1 MRAALLV
8 IGLAVGFGAPAMA
21 EEITVSAEGRAE
33 VTALRII
40 VMALSQEPQFGAPE
54 ERAAAFDTDQ
64 LVASIRRVDPT
75 ARPCAPIADNDPD
88 LNEYGAPSWSA
99 ELRRSSSVTCREIA
113 ASSLARV
120 EEELGSFR
128 NRARIVF
135 QAVPPD
141 PAELRRSAVRRALVM
156 ARASASEIAEAAGL
170 RLGEVIHIQGS
181 AVSDDAANA
190 GRALSPLVSPLVGQ
204 NTERATTTAST
215 SAFLTVTF
223 AASR

>member
-1 MRAALLV
+1 MTRAALLA
-8 IGLAVGFGAPAMA
+8 IALAVGFGAPAMA
-21 EEITVSAEGRAE
+21 EEITVSTEGRAE
-33 VTALRII
+33 VAAVRIM
-40 VMALSQEPQFGAPE
+40 VMALSQEPPFGVPE
-54 ERAAAFDTDQ
+54 ERTAAFDADQ

-75 ARPCAPIADNDPD
+75 ARPCAPIADDDPD

-99 ELRRSSSVTCREIA
+99 QLRRSSSVTCREIA

-120 EEELGSFR
+120 EDELGSFR

-141 PAELRRSAVRRALVM
+141 PAELRRAAVRHALLM
-156 ARASASEIAEAAGL
+156 ARSSASEIAAAAGL
-170 RLGEVIHIQGS
+170 RLGEVTHIQGS

-190 GRALSPLVSPLVGQ
+190 GRALSPLVGQ
-204 NTERATTTAST
+204 NMERATTTAST

-223 AASR
+223 VASR